1 MNINDLINI
10 ILSDKPSDTIKSNEE
25 ELFKMIPELKVCK
38 GFNQNNEWHI
48 YDVYEHIL
56 HVIDEVPS
64 TLELRLAALF
74 HDVGKPSVYF
84 EDDNKV
90 GHFYNH
96 WTKSKDIFL
105 EFAAKYKLDKNITD
119 VVAKL
124 IYYHDIGI
132 NMLDTKDVEKIVQD
146 ITKEELKN
154 DLNHYKEYLELRK
167 KIEDEYIESYFETRL
182 KDLDVLKLIEIFK
195 NKFGKDIILLCH
207 EPIEEFCHRR
217 LVADYIELKTGI
229 YIPEIKQENNKIK
242 ELKPIRYKDRLEK
255 YL

>member
-1 MNINDLINI
+1 MGLLWAI
-10 ILSDKPSDTIKSNEE
+10 IQETCTKTCYIYIL
-25 ELFKMIPELKVCK
+25 C
-38 GFNQNNEWHI
+38 FN
-48 YDVYEHIL
+48 
-56 HVIDEVPS
+56 
-64 TLELRLAALF
+64 LE
-74 HDVGKPSVYF
+74 
-84 EDDNKV
+84 
-90 GHFYNH
+90 
-96 WTKSKDIFL
+96 
-105 EFAAKYKLDKNITD
+105 KL
-119 VVAKL
+119 
-124 IYYHDIGI
+124 
-132 NMLDTKDVEKIVQD
+132 
-146 ITKEELKN
+146 EELKN